1 MNGAGGAAGALFG
14 GIITQELGWRW
25 VLLINLPI
33 GIATALVAY
42 VVVTDRPT
50 GEVRASFDF
59 GGALAAGRA
68 G

>member
-14 GIITQELGWRW
+14 GIITQELSWRW

-33 GIATALVAY
+33 GIVAALVAY

-50 GEVRASFDF
+50 GEVRAEFRLRLVRS
-59 GGALAAGRA
+59 R
-68 G
+68 